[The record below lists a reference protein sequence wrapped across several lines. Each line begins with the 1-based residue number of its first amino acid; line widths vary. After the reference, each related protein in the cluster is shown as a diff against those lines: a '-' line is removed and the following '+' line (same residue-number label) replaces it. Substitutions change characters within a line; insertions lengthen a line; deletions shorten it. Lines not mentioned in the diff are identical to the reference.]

1 MPDGNS
7 WRDLRGDIVILA
19 CAISAGIH
27 AALAPEHFAEG
38 AAAGAGFVASAVALA
53 AVAVA
58 LTLHPGSTVALAAA
72 AALFA
77 GLLAVYALVVTTGV
91 PILHPHS
98 EAVDGLALSTKLVE
112 AVGLLTVSRLLRKPS
127 VALRLVQPKGTLT

>member
-38 AAAGAGFVASAVALA
+38 TAAGVGFVASAVALA
-53 AVAVA
+53 TVAVA
-58 LTLHPGSTVALAAA
+58 LTLHPRSTIALAAA
-72 AALFA
+72 TAPFA
-77 GLLAVYALVVTTGV
+77 SLLAVYALVVATGV
-91 PILHPHS
+91 PILHPQS

-112 AVGLLTVSRLLRKPS
+112 AVGLLTASRLLRKPS
-127 VALRLVQPKGTLT
+127 VAARLAQPKGTLT

>member
-1 MPDGNS
+1 MRSGS
-7 WRDLRGDIVILA
+7 GDIVILA

-38 AAAGAGFVASAVALA
+38 AAAGVGFVASALVLA

-58 LTLHPGSTVALAAA
+58 LTLHPGSTVSLAAA

-77 GLLAVYALVVTTGV
+77 GLLAVYALVVATGV
-91 PILHPHS
+91 PILHPQS
-98 EAVDGLALSTKLVE
+98 ETVDGLALSTKLVE
-112 AVGLLTVSRLLRKPS
+112 AAGLLTASRLLRKPP
-127 VALRLVQPKGTLT
+127 VAARLAQPKGTLT